1 MLCFCPVVDKAA
13 FQPAL
18 EAVTAL
24 GDMLAWLLERYQKS
38 DFYDLKD
45 LLENHYRIVRTKE
58 KLLTIIGGTEL
69 YCDTIIEAV

>member
-1 MLCFCPVVDKAA
+1 
-13 FQPAL
+13 
-18 EAVTAL
+18 
-24 GDMLAWLLERYQKS
+24 MLAWLLERYQKS

-45 LLENHYRIVRTKE
+45 LLENHYRIVRTKG

>member
-1 MLCFCPVVDKAA
+1 M
-13 FQPAL
+13 
-18 EAVTAL
+18 
-24 GDMLAWLLERYQKS
+24 GERYQKI

-45 LLENHYRIVRTKE
+45 LLENHYRIVLTKE

>member
-1 MLCFCPVVDKAA
+1 MVDEAA

-24 GDMLAWLLERYQKS
+24 GDKLAWLLERYQKI

-45 LLENHYRIVRTKE
+45 LLENHYRIVLTKE